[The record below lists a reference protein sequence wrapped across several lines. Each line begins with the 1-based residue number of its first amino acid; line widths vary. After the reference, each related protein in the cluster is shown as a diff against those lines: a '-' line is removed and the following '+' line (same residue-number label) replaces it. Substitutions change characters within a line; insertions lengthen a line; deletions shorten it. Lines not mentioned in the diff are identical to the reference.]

1 MNQNLVLRGIS
12 SMATKSVLSQLTQA
26 YQRQTGVS
34 VEIESVG
41 GVDAAKRIQQG
52 EPFDMV
58 LLASDAIGRLKDAG
72 LVMAD
77 SPHDWVQS
85 EIAMAIPAG
94 SAAPVITDE
103 ASLKAAVL
111 ASASISYSTGPS
123 GVYLEKLFERWGVLD
138 VIKTRL
144 VVPPPG
150 KPVGSLV
157 ASGEVALGFQQLSEL
172 ISLSG
177 IEIIGQLPAD
187 VAFITTF
194 CAAIPSGLSQDLE
207 RVQAAQDF
215 FRFLSSEPTAQVKRT
230 QGMRPL
236 S

>member
-1 MNQNLVLRGIS
+1 
-12 SMATKSVLSQLTQA
+12 
-26 YQRQTGVS
+26 
-34 VEIESVG
+34 
-41 GVDAAKRIQQG
+41 
-52 EPFDMV
+52 
-58 LLASDAIGRLKDAG
+58 
-72 LVMAD
+72 
-77 SPHDWVQS
+77 
-85 EIAMAIPAG
+85 
-94 SAAPVITDE
+94 
-103 ASLKAAVL
+103 
-111 ASASISYSTGPS
+111 
-123 GVYLEKLFERWGVLD
+123 VYLEKLFERWGVLD

-207 RVQAAQDF
+207 RVQAVQDF

>member
-12 SMATKSVLSQLTQA
+12 SMATKSVLSELTQS

-58 LLASDAIGRLKDAG
+58 LLASDAIGRLKEAG
-72 LVMAD
+72 FVMAD
-77 SPHDWVQS
+77 SPHDWVES

-94 SAAPVITDE
+94 SSAPVITNE
-103 ASLKAAVL
+103 ATLKAAVL

-123 GVYLEKLFERWGVLD
+123 GVYLEKLFERWGVLG

-144 VVPPPG
+144 VVPPARQTRG
-150 KPVGSLV
+150 VFGGQGRSRAWV
-157 ASGEVALGFQQLSEL
+157 SA
-172 ISLSG
+172 
-177 IEIIGQLPAD
+177 IE
-187 VAFITTF
+187 
-194 CAAIPSGLSQDLE
+194 
-207 RVQAAQDF
+207 
-215 FRFLSSEPTAQVKRT
+215 
-230 QGMRPL
+230 
-236 S
+236 